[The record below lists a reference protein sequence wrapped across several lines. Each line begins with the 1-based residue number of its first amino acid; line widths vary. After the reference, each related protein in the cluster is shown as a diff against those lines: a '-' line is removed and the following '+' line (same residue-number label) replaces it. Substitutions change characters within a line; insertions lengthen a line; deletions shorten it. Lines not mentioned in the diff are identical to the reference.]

1 MTECAKMKL
10 FIDNN
15 YAMEYILWETQI
27 YPLMTESQDDI
38 NLPDLTNTDIDI
50 VD

>member
-1 MTECAKMKL
+1 MRL

-27 YPLMTESQDDI
+27 YPNMKESENDI
-38 NLPDLTNTDIDI
+38 DLPRLTDTDFDI

>member
-1 MTECAKMKL
+1 MTECKKMRL

-27 YPLMTESQDDI
+27 YPNMKESENDI
-38 NLPDLTNTDIDI
+38 DLPRLTDTDFDI